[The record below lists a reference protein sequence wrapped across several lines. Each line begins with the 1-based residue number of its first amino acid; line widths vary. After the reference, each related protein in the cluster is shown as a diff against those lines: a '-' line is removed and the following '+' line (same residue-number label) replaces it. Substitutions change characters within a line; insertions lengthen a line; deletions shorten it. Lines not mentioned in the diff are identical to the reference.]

1 MFFVKRDT
9 TEKNLRMTLNFGHTF
24 AHAIEIKN
32 NYSKKF
38 THGEAVLSGMILACK
53 FSVYRKLC
61 SSKTFDEIKNIY
73 IQNNLDYTY
82 KKYSNKKEIEIEQ
95 IEIVDNS
102 HKHIKHKSF
111 SPDKFHL
118 HLKIKS
124 LYLNSLSRVTAQK
137 EVMKVLKDE
146 LSNKIHA
153 LEISIE
159 Q

>member
-1 MFFVKRDT
+1 M
-9 TEKNLRMTLNFGHTF
+9 KNYFETIQAKLN
-24 AHAIEIKN
+24 N
-32 NYSKKF
+32 
-38 THGEAVLSGMILACK
+38 
-53 FSVYRKLC
+53 
-61 SSKTFDEIKNIY
+61 
-73 IQNNLDYTY
+73 
-82 KKYSNKKEIEIEQ
+82 EIEIES
-95 IEIVDNS
+95 IKIVDNS
-102 HKHIKHKSF
+102 HKHVKHKSF

-137 EVMKVLKDE
+137 EVMKVLKNE

>member
-1 MFFVKRDT
+1 MNNFFKD
-9 TEKNLRMTLNFGHTF
+9 
-24 AHAIEIKN
+24 II
-32 NYSKKF
+32 SK
-38 THGEAVLSGMILACK
+38 L
-53 FSVYRKLC
+53 
-61 SSKTFDEIKNIY
+61 
-73 IQNNLDYTY
+73 
-82 KKYSNKKEIEIEQ
+82 KKEIEIEE

-102 HKHIKHKSF
+102 HKHTKHKSF
-111 SPDKFHL
+111 SSDKFHL

-137 EVMKVLKDE
+137 EVMKVLKNE

>member
-1 MFFVKRDT
+1 MNNF
-9 TEKNLRMTLNFGHTF
+9 FGH
-24 AHAIEIKN
+24 II
-32 NYSKKF
+32 SK
-38 THGEAVLSGMILACK
+38 L
-53 FSVYRKLC
+53 
-61 SSKTFDEIKNIY
+61 
-73 IQNNLDYTY
+73 
-82 KKYSNKKEIEIEQ
+82 KKEIEIEQ

-102 HKHIKHKSF
+102 HKHVKHKSF
-111 SPDKFHL
+111 SPEKFHL

>member
-1 MFFVKRDT
+1 MNNFFEDII
-9 TEKNLRMTLNFGHTF
+9 
-24 AHAIEIKN
+24 A
-32 NYSKKF
+32 
-38 THGEAVLSGMILACK
+38 
-53 FSVYRKLC
+53 KL
-61 SSKTFDEIKNIY
+61 
-73 IQNNLDYTY
+73 
-82 KKYSNKKEIEIEQ
+82 KKEIEIEQ

-102 HKHIKHKSF
+102 HKHVKHKSF

-137 EVMKVLKDE
+137 EVMKVLKNE